1 MKRRQYKIA
10 WSPFSAPLTPL
21 TMNLPQ
27 LTKKIS
33 LLFFAISAFSLA
45 ACNMPARA
53 TASPTLNVTQAYQT
67 VEARLTEAISRTPTV
82 SPTRPIAT
90 STQGQAS
97 PSPTQLVQT
106 VTPENTQSSADC
118 DQAAPGV
125 PIDVTIPDDTVLG
138 PGESFIKTWRLQ
150 NAGTCTWN
158 STYALAWFS
167 GEQIGANPEVPLSV
181 TTEPGQSVDLS
192 VEMTAPETPGT
203 YQGWW
208 KLRNP
213 SGSLFGIGPDNDSGF
228 WVRIIVEG
236 NLASTGTPTVTETS
250 RPAITPTVGA
260 QVSGSAT
267 LQLRDRY
274 DLDRNEINDF
284 GEDLSYEEVDLKHNL
299 VPIDNALLASAGLN
313 QPSMTTCQGMNLRS
327 DPITVDSLVG
337 NYFCYQ
343 TNMSLPGRLY
353 ISALD
358 PENGNLNVQ
367 ILTWLI
373 P

>member
-1 MKRRQYKIA
+1 MNCRQNKTA
-10 WSPFSAPLTPL
+10 GSTFSAPLTPL

-27 LTKKIS
+27 LTKKYS

-45 ACNMPARA
+45 ACNMPSRA
-53 TASPTLNVTQAYQT
+53 AASPTLNVTQAYQT

-82 SPTRPIAT
+82 SPTRPIPT
-90 STQGQAS
+90 STREQAS
-97 PSPTQLVQT
+97 PSPTQFIQT

-125 PIDVTIPDDTVLG
+125 PIDVTIPDDTILA

-167 GEQIGANPEVPLSV
+167 GEQMGANPEVPLSM
-181 TTEPGQSVDLS
+181 TTEPGQSADLS

-213 SGSLFGIGPDNDSGF
+213 SGSLFGIGPNNDSGF

-236 NLASTGTPTVTETS
+236 TLASTVTPTITETS
-250 RPAITPTVGA
+250 GPALTPTVGA

-267 LQLRDRY
+267 LQFRDLY

-299 VPIDNALLASAGLN
+299 IPIDNTLLAAAGSN
-313 QPSMTTCQGMNLRS
+313 QPSMATCQGMNLS
-327 DPITVDSLVG
+327 SEPVTVDSLVG

-343 TNMSLPGRLY
+343 TNMSLPGWLY
-353 ISALD
+353 INALD

-367 ILTWLI
+367 IFTWLI